1 MYKNDEQATRDAEL
15 EAKYLSCLAARDE
28 MLKESAELRDS
39 FKRLA
44 QRISR
49 ESAVSVSGET
59 CSR

>member
-1 MYKNDEQATRDAEL
+1 MYENDEQTARSAEL

-28 MLKESAELRDS
+28 MLKESAELRRS

-49 ESAVSVSGET
+49 ESAVRISGEA